1 MKTFFSKNSIKLSKF
16 LLNAYEGQLSY
27 SMLNKLFRK
36 KDIKVDGVRIS
47 KDIELLGNEK
57 IEVYFDGEEK
67 KVDYYVIFE
76 DENVLVIY
84 KPKGITSEDFYKYLK
99 HIYNSLEF
107 CHRLDRNTDGIMLF
121 AKNTQSYNEILV
133 AFNNRT
139 LDKVYVAKVYGT
151 FKQKKA
157 ILTHYLLKNSEKS
170 LVTIFDKKV
179 KDAKIIKSSYSVI
192 EEDEVASL
200 IAVKLLTGRTH
211 QIRAQF
217 AHIGHFVLGDGKY
230 GNNEINKQLKV
241 KDMQLTSAFLTLNF
255 SKSDKLEYLN
265 GKTFVLENYKNKI
278 ESTIFE

>member
-1 MKTFFSKNSIKLSKF
+1 MKTFFSKNNIKLSKF
-16 LLNAYEGQLSY
+16 LLNVYEGQLSY

-36 KDIKVDGVRIS
+36 KDIKVNGVRIS

-57 IEVYFDGEEK
+57 IEVYYDGEEK
-67 KVDYYVIFE
+67 KINYYVIFE
-76 DENVLVIY
+76 DENVLIVY
-84 KPKGITSEDFYKYLK
+84 KPKSITSEDFYKYLK

-121 AKNTQSYNEILV
+121 AKNIQSYNEILV

-139 LDKVYVAKVYGT
+139 LDKIYIAKVYGI

-157 ILTHYLLKNSEKS
+157 TLTHYLLKDSEKS
-170 LVTIFDKKV
+170 LVTIFDKQI

-192 EEDEVASL
+192 EEDEVTSL

-230 GNNEINKQLKV
+230 GNNVINKQLKI
-241 KDMQLTSAFLTLNF
+241 KDMQLTSAFLALNF
-255 SKSDKLEYLN
+255 SKSDNLQYLN
-265 GKTFVLENYKNKI
+265 GKSFVLENYKNKI